1 MIISCQWLQNFV
13 DLDVVGI
20 DVEKLAKSLTMIG
33 LNVDEIQ
40 EGDDNTVLNIEVTSN
55 RPDCLSHL
63 GVAREIAAHFRL
75 ELKQPDLSAPHDRG
89 ESVSK
94 YSDSVSI
101 EDPELCPRYA
111 ARIIRVAIGESP
123 SWLRK
128 HLEAVG
134 QRPVNNVVDVTNYV
148 MMELG
153 HPLHAFDLE
162 KLRGERIVVRIA
174 KPEEYLITLDG
185 LQRQLT
191 PSMLMIC
198 DAERPIALAGIM
210 GGQESEVSAESTT
223 VLLES
228 AYFRPSIIRATS
240 KQLGLRTEA
249 SFRFERGA
257 DPEMPVKALNRAC
270 RLFQDLCDGVLVSPV
285 TDEYPNPQP
294 RRSLQLRSER
304 IRKVTGL
311 SMDPELITD
320 ILPRLEFKT
329 SLKGEG
335 LWDVQA
341 PSFRVDIG
349 VEDDLVE
356 EVVRHYGYDRIQ
368 SNYPAAAGLGK
379 FLPTHSHDRIIART
393 LQGFGFFEAID
404 YVFTNPAK
412 ETIFWNESPSMV
424 RISNPLT
431 DEDTHLRISLV
442 PGLIETLRRNLNH
455 GNEDV
460 RLFELGKVFVPQ
472 NTGNTQGI
480 QEISRLA
487 LVATGRFYEP
497 FWKNWQDEFNFH
509 HLKGIVDALIEDFD
523 RELDYTADCDIEFL
537 HPGIAAAAAVKNE
550 CLGVLGELHPRVAEA
565 YRFRQPVLVAE
576 FTLTPLYALPLP
588 EPRYTNFGRFPSVQ
602 RDLSFLFD
610 KEQGYSRILAA
621 IEELGISE
629 LEDVRLVGFYL
640 GSNLPQGK
648 ASLTMRLTFANP
660 ETTLTQDEVSR
671 HTDAVLSVLHRRFGV
686 EIRT

>member
-1 MIISCQWLQNFV
+1 MIISCQWLQDFV

-33 LNVDEIQ
+33 LNVDEIL
-40 EGDDNTVLNIEVTSN
+40 EGDDNAVLDIEVTTN

-63 GVAREIAAHFRL
+63 GVARELAAHFRL
-75 ELKQPDLSAPHDRG
+75 KLKQPDLSAPQSRG
-89 ESVSK
+89 EGAPK

-101 EDPELCPRYA
+101 EDPELCQRYA

-128 HLEAVG
+128 RLEAVG
-134 QRPVNNVVDVTNYV
+134 QRPVNNIVDVTNYV

-162 KLRGERIVVRIA
+162 QLHGKRIVVRIA
-174 KPEEYLITLDG
+174 KPEEYLTTLDG
-185 LQRQLT
+185 LQRQLN

-198 DAERPIALAGIM
+198 DAERPVALAGIM
-210 GGQESEVSAESTT
+210 GGEESEVSEETAT

-228 AYFRPSIIRATS
+228 AYFLPSTVRATS

-257 DPEMPVKALNRAC
+257 DPDMPVKALNRAC
-270 RLFQDLCDGVLVSPV
+270 RLLQDLCDGVLVGSV
-285 TDEYPNPQP
+285 IDEYPNPQP

-311 SMDPELITD
+311 SVDPQLITD
-320 ILPRLEFKT
+320 ILPRLEFET
-329 SLKGEG
+329 SLKREG
-335 LWDVQA
+335 VWDVQA

-368 SNYPAAAGLGK
+368 STYPPAAGLGE
-379 FLPTHSHDRIIART
+379 FLPTHGHDRTIART
-393 LQGFGFFEAID
+393 LQGFGFFETIN

-412 ETIFWNESPSMV
+412 ETIFWNESPFMV

-431 DEDTHLRISLV
+431 DDDTHLRISLV
-442 PGLIETLRRNLNH
+442 PGLIEALRRNLNH
-455 GNEDV
+455 GNEDI

-472 NTGNTQGI
+472 NTGDTQGI

-509 HLKGIVDALIEDFD
+509 HLKGIVDSLIENFD
-523 RELDYTADCDIEFL
+523 QELDYTADTDSNFL
-537 HPGIAAAAAVKNE
+537 HPGIAATAAVKGE

-565 YRFRQPVLVAE
+565 FRFRQPVLAAE
-576 FTLTPLYALPLP
+576 FSLTSLYARPLP
-588 EPRYTNFGRFPSVQ
+588 EPRYTSFGRFPSAQ

-610 KEQGYSRILAA
+610 KEQEYGRILAA
-621 IEELGISE
+621 IEELRISE
-629 LEDVRLVGFYL
+629 LEDVRLVDLYL
-640 GSNLPQGK
+640 GPNFPQGK
-648 ASLTMRLTFANP
+648 ASLTIRLTFANP
-660 ETTLTQDEVSR
+660 ETTLTQDEVGR
-671 HTDAVLSVLHRRFGV
+671 HTEAILSVLRTKFGV